1 MFPTPSPSPAPPQR
15 RFSTTNDFEPESQP
29 DNASQPRDHDGY
41 SAHRQATAEPYV
53 ALERPL
59 GIGNLKPS
67 PPFSR
72 VVGLFEVLRDS
83 KAATRKDRLD
93 HWFNIWRENVGNDLY
108 PAMRLILPHKDR
120 ERATYGLK
128 ESGIAKVYIAALGL
142 DRHSRDATRLLKWKQ
157 PTKDNASAGNFPNIL
172 FEVVDARSTVT
183 EGNLSVDDVND
194 ILDEMTRTTKEADK
208 GKLFTRITEK
218 CTPDEQRWIVRI
230 ILKDLS
236 IAVKESTVLSVFHPD
251 AMDMFNTSSDLK
263 RVCWLLPN
271 QNKRADA
278 SDKQVQLFHAF
289 QPMLCKRGKTLKE
302 VVKTMGRQE
311 FIMEEKLDGERMQLH
326 KRGNQFFY
334 CSRKGKDYT
343 YLYGANIGEGALTPY
358 IQEAFDQRVSD
369 VILDG
374 EMVVWDP
381 NLEKYCNFGYLK
393 TAALDTIKTGGQDA
407 PRPCYKIFDILYM
420 RSSSGKE
427 TMMTEM
433 PLKNRQKTIK
443 SLFYEIPGRFEFAI
457 SRPGKTVQDVEKLL
471 HEIVE
476 SRGEGL
482 VIKTP
487 SSKYILGGRENCWM
501 KVKPEYMDNMGESVD
516 VLVISA
522 NYGKGGRGGKVSTFI
537 CGVVDDSTKS
547 SGSDT
552 RYMSFVRI
560 GTGLTFAE
568 YEWINAKPWKPLD
581 RKRLPSWMRVSTASG
596 TEDVGDVYL
605 EPHESFIVS
614 VKAAAITATDQY
626 ACQMTMRFPRCTR
639 IRDDLKLEEVF
650 TYTELVAMSLGKRKA
665 DEADQPTKKR
675 RVTTRRQGA
684 QLMDH
689 ARGQT
694 VDGPQNSDLFDG
706 LTFRI
711 LPDNLARP
719 PNDKAS
725 LEKLVYEEGGD
736 FTQAVTARTGDVIY
750 IYGGTTMTPT
760 INKIIKADEYD
771 IFKPKWVFDCVEAG
785 ALLHPTEKYYFHA
798 TTSSRA
804 REDFADDDE
813 LASGDEKEGE
823 EPEFKSKPEQSSSVS
838 ASRKRA
844 SSPAETE
851 TESEGD
857 DLDPEMAKWTR
868 ITKGQEP
875 SDETKS
881 RLRGIPD
888 DTRDSDAEDS
898 ADGRKPTLGD
908 ATESEESDPELD
920 GWKKVRSEARE
931 KVAEGLSRRM
941 SEMDVNPVNQESPAD
956 KDWVQLDDE
965 QMGESSRDMEY
976 DESKMF
982 KHLCFYLDTPDN
994 AQKAGMTV
1002 KASSAVQAPI
1012 ASEMSKLRNL
1022 IVKEGGRVTD
1032 NIDEPK
1038 LTHIVVHERDKS
1050 RRVELIR
1057 RTSKPKRRHL
1067 VVPAFVEDSVQ
1078 EQSLLNEDAY
1088 AP

>member
-1 MFPTPSPSPAPPQR
+1 MVFPTPSPSPAPPQR
-15 RFSTTNDFEPESQP
+15 RYETTNDFEPESQG
-29 DNASQPRDHDGY
+29 DHQPYTHHRGGY
-41 SAHRQATAEPYV
+41 GDSAHRPTTSEPYV
-53 ALERPL
+53 ALERPP

-72 VVGLFEVLRDS
+72 VVGMFEVLRDS
-83 KAATRKDRLD
+83 KPATRKDRLD

-128 ESGIAKVYIAALGL
+128 ESGIAKAYIAALGL

-157 PTKDNASAGNFPNIL
+157 PTKDNASVGNFPNIL
-172 FEVVDARSTVT
+172 YEVVAARSTVT
-183 EGNLSVDDVND
+183 EGKMSVDDVND
-194 ILDEMTRTTKEADK
+194 LLDEISRAPKEADK
-208 GKLFTRITEK
+208 AKLFTRITEK
-218 CTPDEQRWIVRI
+218 CTPEEQRWITRI
-230 ILKDLS
+230 ILKDLG
-236 IAVKESTVLSVFHPD
+236 IAVKETTVLAVFHPD

-271 QNKRADA
+271 QNKRADD
-278 SDKQVQLFHAF
+278 SDKRVQLFHAF

-302 VVKTMGRQE
+302 CVKMMGRQE

-358 IQEAFDQRVSD
+358 IQEAFDQRVAD

-393 TAALDTIKTGGQDA
+393 TAALDTIRTGGEDA

-420 RSSSGKE
+420 KSSSGKE
-427 TMMTEM
+427 TLMTEM

-471 HEIVE
+471 NEVVE

-487 SSKYILGGRENCWM
+487 NSKYILGGRENCWM

-516 VLVISA
+516 VLVISG

-537 CGVVDDSTKS
+537 CGVIDDSSKASKDET
-547 SGSDT
+547 
-552 RYMSFVRI
+552 RI

-568 YEWINAKPWKPLD
+568 YEWINSKPWKPLD
-581 RKRLPSWMRVSTASG
+581 RKRPPPWMRISTTTG

-614 VKAAAITATDQY
+614 VKAAAITPTDQY

-639 IRDDLKLEEVF
+639 IRDDLKLDEVF

-665 DEADQPTKKR
+665 DDSAQPTKKR
-675 RVTTRRQGA
+675 RVATGRQGA

-689 ARGQT
+689 SRGQT
-694 VDGPQNSDLFDG
+694 MDGPQKSDLFDG

-711 LPDNLARP
+711 FPDNLAKP

-736 FTQAVTARTGDVIY
+736 FTQAVTARTGDVIF
-750 IYGGTTMTPT
+750 IYGGTTITPA
-760 INKIIKADEYD
+760 INKIIKNDEYD
-771 IFKPKWVFDCVEAG
+771 IFKPQWILDCVEAA

-798 TTSSRA
+798 TTASRA
-804 REDFADDDE
+804 RDDFADDDDE
-813 LASGDEKEGE
+813 PASGDERE
-823 EPEFKSKPEQSSSVS
+823 EEEEDTKTKPEPSSSTS

-844 SSPAETE
+844 SSPADTE
-851 TESEGD
+851 TESEDEG
-857 DLDPEMAKWTR
+857 LDPEVAKWTK

-875 SDETKS
+875 GDETKR
-881 RLRGIPD
+881 RLREIPD
-888 DTRDSDAEDS
+888 EAQDSDAQDS
-898 ADGRKPTLGD
+898 ADDRKPALGD
-908 ATESEESDPELD
+908 VTESEESDAELD
-920 GWKKVRSEARE
+920 GWKK
-931 KVAEGLSRRM
+931 
-941 SEMDVNPVNQESPAD
+941 SEMDVNPIEDESTAD
-956 KDWVQLDDE
+956 KDWVELDDE
-965 QMGESSRDMEY
+965 QMGESSHDMEY
-976 DESKMF
+976 DESKLF
-982 KHLCFYLDTPDN
+982 RHLCFYLDTPEN
-994 AQKAGMTV
+994 AQKAGMAV
-1002 KASSAVQAPI
+1002 KASPAVQATI
-1012 ASEMSKLRNL
+1012 ASE
-1022 IVKEGGRVTD
+1022 
-1032 NIDEPK
+1032 
-1038 LTHIVVHERDKS
+1038 
-1050 RRVELIR
+1050 
-1057 RTSKPKRRHL
+1057 
-1067 VVPAFVEDSVQ
+1067 
-1078 EQSLLNEDAY
+1078 Y
-1088 AP
+1088 APTLHTLPLLLRLVDVL